1 MRIYNL
7 FPRLAGRFAQWT
19 PHLERAAAMGFDW
32 IFVNPIQQAGRSGS
46 LYSIKDYF
54 RINPAF
60 VDGSAVAED
69 QVRAMIRTANGLGM
83 KVMVDLVINHCA
95 YDSALLRSH
104 PEWFVREN
112 GNIVHPSCDQDG
124 HRVVWEDLAQFDF
137 RPTTDREAL
146 VRYCLEIVRFLCR
159 LGFSGFRC
167 DAAYQLPP
175 EIWQRLIREIK
186 REWPETVFVAETL
199 GCSPDQTRRTA
210 QAGFDA
216 IFNSSKWW
224 DFTSPWLLE
233 QYQLTR
239 EVSPSIGFPESH
251 DTPRLMEEAQG
262 NVDALKQRYLFAALF
277 SGGVMMPIG
286 YEFGFRRPLHVVDT
300 RPDDWESPACDLT
313 GFIRT
318 VNEVKARCPLF
329 QEDSI
334 TQLLPHPN
342 PAILLMWKAGRRQGE
357 EALLVLNKDP
367 WNRQYFRADDLYQ
380 YVQGRAPLR
389 DLSPEWR
396 LDYVP
401 VPFEFELGPGMGR
414 VMVTDMG
421 N

>member
-1 MRIYNL
+1 VRIYNL
-7 FPRLAGRFAQWT
+7 FPLLAGRVSQWT

-32 IFVNPIQQAGRSGS
+32 IFVNPIQQTGRSGS

-60 VDGSAVAED
+60 LDGASAPED
-69 QVRAMIRTANGLGM
+69 QVRAMIRAANGLGL

-95 YDSALLRSH
+95 YDSPLVSAH

-112 GNIVHPSCDQDG
+112 GRVVHPSCDHDG
-124 HRVVWEDLAQFDF
+124 QRVVWEDLAQFDF
-137 RPTTDREAL
+137 GPAAEREAL
-146 VRYCLEIVRFLCR
+146 VRYCLEIMRFLCR

-175 EIWQRLIREIK
+175 EVWERLIREIK
-186 REWPETVFVAETL
+186 REWPATVFVAETL

-224 DFTSPWLLE
+224 DFASPWLLE

-239 EVSPSIGFPESH
+239 EVAPSIGFPESH

-262 NVDALKQRYLFAALF
+262 NVAALKQRYLFAALF
-277 SGGVMMPIG
+277 SGGVMMPVG

-300 RPDDWESPACDLT
+300 RPEDWEPPACDLT
-313 GFIRT
+313 AFIRE
-318 VNEVKARCPLF
+318 VNAIKARCPLF

-342 PAILLMWKAGRRQGE
+342 PAILLMWKAGGRRGG
-357 EALLVLNKDP
+357 EALLVLNKDT
-367 WNRQYFRADDLYQ
+367 WNRQYFRADDIYQ
-380 YVQGRAPLR
+380 YIQGRTPLR

-401 VPFEFELGPGMGR
+401 APFEFELEPGMGR
-414 VMVTDMG
+414 VMATG
-421 N
+421 TE

>member
-7 FPRLAGRFAQWT
+7 FPLLAGPFGQWT

-32 IFVNPIQQAGRSGS
+32 IFVNPIQQPGRSGS

-54 RINPAF
+54 GINPAF
-60 VDGSAVAED
+60 LDGRTSPED
-69 QVRAMIRTANGLGM
+69 QVGAMIRTANGLGM

-95 YDSALLRSH
+95 YDSSLLKVS
-104 PEWFVREN
+104 PEWFVRE
-112 GNIVHPSCDQDG
+112 GDRIVHPSCDQDG
-124 HRVVWEDLAQFDF
+124 RRVVWEDLAQFDF
-137 RPTTDREAL
+137 RPSAAREAL
-146 VRYCLEIVRFLCR
+146 VRYCIEVIRFLCR

-186 REWPETVFVAETL
+186 QEWPEAVFVAETL
-199 GCSPDQTRRTA
+199 GCSPDQTRQTA

-224 DFTSPWLLE
+224 DFGSPWLLE

-239 EVSPSIGFPESH
+239 EVAPSISFPESH
-251 DTPRLMEEAQG
+251 DTRRLMDEAQG
-262 NVDALKQRYLFAALF
+262 NVDVLKQRYLFAALF

-286 YEFGFRRPLHVVDT
+286 YEFGFRRPLHVVET
-300 RPDDWESPACDLT
+300 KPGDWEEPTCDLT
-313 GFIRT
+313 GFIGA
-318 VNEVKARCPLF
+318 VNQAKARCPVF

-342 PAILLMWKAGRRQGE
+342 PAILLMWKAGRRQGD

-367 WNRQYFRADDLYQ
+367 WNRQHFYADDIYH

-389 DLSPEWR
+389 DWSPEWR

-401 VPFEFELGPGMGR
+401 APFEFELAPGMGR
-414 VMVTDMG
+414 VLVTERK
-421 N
+421 

>member
-7 FPRLAGRFAQWT
+7 FPLLAGPFGQWT
-19 PHLERAAAMGFDW
+19 SHLERAAAMGFDW
-32 IFVNPIQQAGRSGS
+32 IFVNPIQQPGSSGS

-54 RINPAF
+54 GINPAF
-60 VDGSAVAED
+60 LDGCTSPED
-69 QVRAMIRTANGLGM
+69 QVGAMIQTANGLGM

-95 YDSALLRSH
+95 YDSSLLKVS
-104 PEWFVREN
+104 PEWFVRE
-112 GNIVHPSCDQDG
+112 GGRIVHPSCDQDG
-124 HRVVWEDLAQFDF
+124 QRVVWEDLAQFDF
-137 RPTTDREAL
+137 QPSAEREAL
-146 VRYCLEIVRFLCR
+146 VRYCLEVIRFLCR

-186 REWPETVFVAETL
+186 QEWPETVFVAETL
-199 GCSPDQTRRTA
+199 GCSPDRTRQTA

-224 DFTSPWLLE
+224 DFGSPWLLE

-239 EVSPSIGFPESH
+239 EVAPSISFPESH
-251 DTPRLMEEAQG
+251 DTRRLMDEAQG
-262 NVDALKQRYLFAALF
+262 NVDVLKQRYLFAALF

-286 YEFGFRRPLHVVDT
+286 YEFGFRRPLNVVAT
-300 RPDDWESPACDLT
+300 KPGDWEEPACDLT
-313 GFIRT
+313 GFIGA
-318 VNEVKARCPLF
+318 VNQAKARCPVF

-334 TQLLPHPN
+334 TQLLSHPN
-342 PAILLMWKAGRRQGE
+342 PAILLMWKAGRRQGD
-357 EALLVLNKDP
+357 EALLVLNKDT
-367 WNRQYFRADDLYQ
+367 WNRQHFHADDIYH

-389 DLSPEWR
+389 DWSPEWR

-401 VPFEFELGPGMGR
+401 APFEFELAPGMGR
-414 VMVTDMG
+414 VLVTE

>member
-7 FPRLAGRFAQWT
+7 FPLLAGRFPQWM

-32 IFVNPIQQAGRSGS
+32 IFVNPVQQTGRSGS

-60 VDGSAVAED
+60 LDGASAPED
-69 QVRAMIRTANGLGM
+69 QVRAMIRAANGLGL

-95 YDSALLRSH
+95 YDSPLVSAH

-112 GNIVHPSCDQDG
+112 GRVVHPSCDHDG
-124 HRVVWEDLAQFDF
+124 QRVVWEDLAQFDF
-137 RPTTDREAL
+137 GRAAEREAL
-146 VRYCLEIVRFLCR
+146 VRYCLEIVRFLCQ

-175 EIWQRLIREIK
+175 EIWHRLIREIK
-186 REWPETVFVAETL
+186 REWPETLFVAETL

-224 DFTSPWLLE
+224 DFASPWLLE

-239 EVSPSIGFPESH
+239 EVAPSIGFPESH
-251 DTPRLMEEAQG
+251 DTPRLMEEAGG

-277 SGGVMMPIG
+277 SGGVMMPVG
-286 YEFGFRRPLHVVDT
+286 YEFGFRRPLHVVET
-300 RPDDWESPACDLT
+300 RPGDWEPPACDLT

-318 VNEVKARCPLF
+318 VNAVKARCPLF

-342 PAILLMWKAGRRQGE
+342 PAILLMWKAGRRQGD

-367 WNRQYFRADDLYQ
+367 WTRQYFRADDIYQ
-380 YVQGRAPLR
+380 YIQGRTPLR

-401 VPFEFELGPGMGR
+401 APFEFELAPGMGR
-414 VMVTDMG
+414 VMVTG
-421 N
+421 TE